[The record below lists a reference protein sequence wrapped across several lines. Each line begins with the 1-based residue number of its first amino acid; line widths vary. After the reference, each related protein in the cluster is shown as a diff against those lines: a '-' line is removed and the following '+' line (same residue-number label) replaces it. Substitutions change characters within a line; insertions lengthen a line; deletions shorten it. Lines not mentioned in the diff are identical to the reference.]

1 MSFWID
7 RCGCR
12 TLSQGSWYG
21 TSICGAGVQIAAL
34 TADKDRPACI
44 ILARKIEP
52 DGWLVVLMPITHSVP
67 AAGELAIEIPPRV
80 AQHLGLDA
88 QRSWV
93 IASEANIDVWPSPDL
108 RPISGKG
115 DSCDYGFLPP
125 RLSRTILERFAE
137 ARRSGIAALVDRSES

>member
-1 MSFWID
+1 VVRYEYLWRRRAD
-7 RCGCR
+7 RG
-12 TLSQGSWYG
+12 
-21 TSICGAGVQIAAL
+21 AL

-44 ILARKIEP
+44 ILARKTEP

-125 RLSRTILERFAE
+125 RLFRTILERFAE
-137 ARRSGIAALVDRSES
+137 ARRQGLAALVDRSKP